1 MNEHLT
7 HVLTVNNE
15 QHALCICGWSDLRLK
30 NDGTA
35 YESAAAHKQLHGEG
49 CTDMTERMYT
59 RKDLARAW
67 EEGNRARGADIIYT
81 SLSGD
86 PSYTPNHYEQEEE

>member
-30 NDGTA
+30 NDGSA
-35 YESAAAHKQLHGEG
+35 YESAAAHKQLH
-49 CTDMTERMYT
+49 
-59 RKDLARAW
+59 KK
-67 EEGNRARGADIIYT
+67 EE
-81 SLSGD
+81 S
-86 PSYTPNHYEQEEE
+86 